1 MVANSCISED
11 DYITSYPF
19 VLVSIH
25 TSIGLNSIHMN
36 QIIFPTKIIH
46 LEIIMI
52 TLIIGEITGQ
62 DYYIYTN
69 AISKAE

>member
-25 TSIGLNSIHMN
+25 TSIALNSIHMN
-36 QIIFPTKIIH
+36 QIIFPTKIIY
-46 LEIIMI
+46 L
-52 TLIIGEITGQ
+52 
-62 DYYIYTN
+62 
-69 AISKAE
+69 